1 MRHPVSTL
9 TASRGSERLR
19 GVMAGDV
26 VHGTVLPAAP
36 EDTDPRSGED
46 ADGVLMATATRAGAL
61 VDEGRPAR
69 SVAGIISEGREGSA
83 QVLVAGPAEDHGVV
97 LTGGLSDRRQ
107 SGLSGELVAG
117 GEARA
122 IVAELGEDLGGVD
135 GAAAGQALDERT
147 IGMLRQRGRNGSGEL
162 LEVRHQRG
170 EHRDESADEFTA
182 RLGLRLAGQA
192 RGRAAQTGEQV
203 GRRAAATVGVLPEE
217 LDQALFAEAGR
228 AVRRGVAGKEREG
241 DRRVDVGK
249 DFRRAGPEALEE
261 RAKLVGERDALGDEI
276 VPAAHEG
283 AQRARVIGGRA
294 QGSEAMAVRAEQIG
308 EDERIAGV
316 TLAAGGGVAR
326 ATGLEGVGVDRHHLE
341 PGLEEGVDEHAR
353 GPFEGDADEPAP
365 AKATQVAEEL
375 GEALGGMWDGA
386 LP

>member
-46 ADGVLMATATRAGAL
+46 ADGVLMATPTRAGAL

-69 SVAGIISEGREGSA
+69 SVAGIISEGREGS
-83 QVLVAGPAEDHGVV
+83 
-97 LTGGLSDRRQ
+97 
-107 SGLSGELVAG
+107 
-117 GEARA
+117 
-122 IVAELGEDLGGVD
+122 
-135 GAAAGQALDERT
+135 
-147 IGMLRQRGRNGSGEL
+147 
-162 LEVRHQRG
+162 
-170 EHRDESADEFTA
+170 
-182 RLGLRLAGQA
+182 
-192 RGRAAQTGEQV
+192 AQTGEQV

-283 AQRARVIGGRA
+283 AQRARVIGGRV

-326 ATGLEGVGVDRHHLE
+326 ATGLE
-341 PGLEEGVDEHAR
+341 
-353 GPFEGDADEPAP
+353 
-365 AKATQVAEEL
+365 
-375 GEALGGMWDGA
+375 
-386 LP
+386 